1 MEPDRARCVRQ
12 RVGARQP
19 VQQRLPPRGRA
30 ARCASSR
37 GRCGPVRERRRASN
51 GRVSGGAHGSARR
64 LLVRLAGVLE
74 IDFARRTSVSST
86 RRGCFTARVR
96 RVRRRIDDV
105 SIVQRCVSNLSRG
118 TGGLARSVGEARM
131 IDGRGVEIA
140 LFRGVADAGS
150 TQLWLVERIGNQCG
164 AAFRNSQINS
174 DRGDPPFLIWRG
186 TDTSDSRGYGSSFL
200 PLDLDQRFTSPVVA
214 ESSKK
219 MRF

>member
-1 MEPDRARCVRQ
+1 MMEPDRARCVRQ
-12 RVGARQP
+12 RVGARKP

-51 GRVSGGAHGSARR
+51 RRVSGGAHGSARR

-118 TGGLARSVGEARM
+118 TGGLARSVGEEM
-131 IDGRGVEIA
+131 MFGRGSGLHFSLESCGRRLHAIVA
-140 LFRGVADAGS
+140 RG
-150 TQLWLVERIGNQCG
+150 TYGNQGG

-174 DRGDPPFLIWRG
+174 DRGDPPFLIWRE
-186 TDTSDSRGYGSSFL
+186 
-200 PLDLDQRFTSPVVA
+200 V
-214 ESSKK
+214 
-219 MRF
+219 

>member
-1 MEPDRARCVRQ
+1 MEPDRARGVRQ

-30 ARCASSR
+30 TRTASSR

-51 GRVSGGAHGSARR
+51 RRVSGGAHGSARR
-64 LLVRLAGVLE
+64 LLVELPGVLKR
-74 IDFARRTSVSST
+74 DRFPRVGSVSST

-118 TGGLARSVGEARM
+118 TGGLARSVGEEM
-131 IDGRGVEIA
+131 MFGRGSGLHFSLESCGRRLHAIVA
-140 LFRGVADAGS
+140 RG
-150 TQLWLVERIGNQCG
+150 TYGNQDG

-174 DRGDPPFLIWRG
+174 DRGDPPFLIWRE
-186 TDTSDSRGYGSSFL
+186 
-200 PLDLDQRFTSPVVA
+200 V
-214 ESSKK
+214 
-219 MRF
+219 

>member
-1 MEPDRARCVRQ
+1 MMMEPDRARCVRQ

-51 GRVSGGAHGSARR
+51 RRVSGGAHGSARR

-118 TGGLARSVGEARM
+118 TGGLARSVGEEM
-131 IDGRGVEIA
+131 MFGRGSGLHFSLESCGRRLHAIVA
-140 LFRGVADAGS
+140 RG
-150 TQLWLVERIGNQCG
+150 TYGNQGG

-174 DRGDPPFLIWRG
+174 DRGDPPFLIWRE
-186 TDTSDSRGYGSSFL
+186 
-200 PLDLDQRFTSPVVA
+200 V
-214 ESSKK
+214 
-219 MRF
+219 

>member
-1 MEPDRARCVRQ
+1 MMEPDRAGCVRQ

-51 GRVSGGAHGSARR
+51 RRVSGGAHGSARR
-64 LLVRLAGVLE
+64 LLVELAGVLSE
-74 IDFARRTSVSST
+74 IDFRETNFRVVNSPRMLHRAGSPRASAVSTMYRRCE
-86 RRGCFTARVR
+86 RY
-96 RVRRRIDDV
+96 
-105 SIVQRCVSNLSRG
+105 VSNLSRG

-140 LFRGVADAGS
+140 LFRESCGRRLHAIVARG
-150 TQLWLVERIGNQCG
+150 TYGNQGG

-174 DRGDPPFLIWRG
+174 DRGDPPFLIWREVQTRRIRVVMG
-186 TDTSDSRGYGSSFL
+186 L
-200 PLDLDQRFTSPVVA
+200 RFCHSI
-214 ESSKK
+214 
-219 MRF
+219 